1 VVVVEVVVVGGGG
14 AVVVVGATVVV
25 VCTASVV
32 VVGAVVVVV
41 VVVVDTALATGS
53 LLLHAPAVK
62 PATTIRSIAR
72 MRIRLPRRYRRAPSR
87 CSPLPIVA

>member
-41 VVVVDTALATGS
+41 VDTALATGS

-72 MRIRLPRRYRRAPSR
+72 MRSRLPRRYRRAPSR
-87 CSPLPIVA
+87 CSPLPIVV